1 MKTKKEKKTSKQ
13 KLDELLGIDDNSSI
27 DDFLDS
33 MTLELNEAEENIS
46 HIDEK
51 VKSNIKTIDD
61 NISNIKLNGIE
72 NSSLSIQNID
82 NSLQE
87 IEELIGYSK
96 KIFKHVYESLVSS
109 DLVDS
114 ELVGA
119 AAKLLESIHVN
130 ISEFLSLYKE
140 REQFANK
147 IKVMVFQ
154 QDQKKELLEL
164 KHKYDMEKLQS
175 TKVDNSVQV
184 ENLTTYSQE
193 QIVKM
198 LSENPDLL

>member
-13 KLDELLGIDDNSSI
+13 KLDELLGIPDNSSV
-27 DDFLDS
+27 DDFLNS
-33 MTLELNEAEENIS
+33 MTLELDEAEENIS

-198 LSENPDLL
+198 LSENPDLI

>member
-13 KLDELLGIDDNSSI
+13 KLDELLGIQDNSSI

-198 LSENPDLL
+198 LSENPDLI

>member
-13 KLDELLGIDDNSSI
+13 KLDELLGIPDNSSV
-27 DDFLDS
+27 DDFLNS
-33 MTLELNEAEENIS
+33 MTLELDEAEENIS

-175 TKVDNSVQV
+175 TKVDNSVQI

-198 LSENPDLL
+198 LSENPDLI